1 MTRAFEIA
9 EKEGYF
15 SKIQGSKEIKRP
27 GRHGR
32 NENILHGRGGGRPS
46 QSYQLAEGLIK
57 LRKFMS
63 KTASNQ
69 LIHNKLKEE
78 GIIQEYYKFQFLSIY
93 HLLRTE
99 GNTKGKI
106 FDLARIMIP
115 HYKDKTNINVSLP
128 DWEKYV
134 YNVFL
139 RWNESEFNLVAS
151 KLASSLAEKP
161 LDYLYL
167 VKILRKL

>member
-1 MTRAFEIA
+1 
-9 EKEGYF
+9 
-15 SKIQGSKEIKRP
+15 
-27 GRHGR
+27 
-32 NENILHGRGGGRPS
+32 
-46 QSYQLAEGLIK
+46 
-57 LRKFMS
+57 MS

-115 HYKDKTNINVSLP
+115 HYKDKTNINDSLP
-128 DWEKYV
+128 DWEAYV

-139 RWNESEFNLVAS
+139 RWNETEFNSIAS
-151 KLASSLAEKP
+151 ILASSLAEKP

-167 VKILRKL
+167 VRILRKL